1 MVFHSLGS
9 VSLFILIFCFF
20 PLLTWTGKYCSSC
33 FQNTFGFLVFSEYK
47 MGAIGQKRIKLLQ
60 NTRKPWNKQGVFVS
74 NRLKAI
80 LSDKMALLISIFNY
94 HVQAFNLTY
103 SKQDSL
109 FQRESFF
116 LMMVENVTYI
126 SYFIAF
132 LFAILLHFTVYVSFS
147 LIRLCRMFSKKKKL
161 LFIGL
166 NVVKIW
172 KLHWHQI
179 FCNWNLKVYY

>member
-116 LMMVENVTYI
+116 FNDGGKCNI
-126 SYFIAF
+126 
-132 LFAILLHFTVYVSFS
+132 H
-147 LIRLCRMFSKKKKL
+147 L
-161 LFIGL
+161 LFYCFFICHSL
-166 NVVKIW
+166 AFYCIC
-172 KLHWHQI
+172 L
-179 FCNWNLKVYY
+179 FFSYSTM